1 MAGLDKDLKERL
13 ISDECNRVS
22 LLQGIVDTAVLK
34 IMNSQMYRTQALN
47 LVLKVR
53 EVACELFPDD
63 AKTFDLLYMGR
74 FKRVIDEH
82 ALPDPDENG

>member
-1 MAGLDKDLKERL
+1 MSDIDKDLRERL

-22 LLQGIVDTAVLK
+22 VLQGIVDTAVLK
-34 IMNSQMYRTQALN
+34 VMNSKMHRSQALN

-63 AKTFDLLYMGR
+63 AKTFDLIYMGR
-74 FKRVIDEH
+74 FKRVIDEF